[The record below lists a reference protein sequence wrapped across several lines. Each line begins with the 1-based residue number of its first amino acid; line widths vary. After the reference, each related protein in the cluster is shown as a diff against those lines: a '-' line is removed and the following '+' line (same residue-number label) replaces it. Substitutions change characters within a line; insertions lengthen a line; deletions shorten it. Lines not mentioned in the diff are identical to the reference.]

1 MKSIFKRIRN
11 RSKAILIVHGYSK
24 RRWHALDPLILYL
37 EAEGYTLFYPEIY
50 SNLDENDNN
59 AHEWVQRMITEA
71 QNLTKNFKNI
81 YIIGFSMGGV
91 IASAIAATV
100 KVNRLILLA
109 PAFEYIT
116 FENLKNKVKNSLLP
130 KTIETDMNYP
140 SMPLTFEKTFK
151 EVVKEFKS
159 SIQFVSCPLLIIHG
173 SKDSRIP
180 LSSSHYAYEKTC
192 SFHKQLVILE
202 GVNHNLVED
211 ITYNTQIFSLI
222 QSFIEKKLND

>member
-1 MKSIFKRIRN
+1 MKSIFKRFLN
-11 RSKAILIVHGYSK
+11 KNKAILIVHGYSK
-24 RRWHALDPLILYL
+24 RRWHALDPLISYL
-37 EAEGYTLFYPEIY
+37 EAEGYTLFYPAIY
-50 SNLDENDNN
+50 NNLDEHDCN
-59 AHEWVQRMITEA
+59 AQEWVQRMIVEA
-71 QNLTKNFKNI
+71 QNITKRFEKV
-81 YIIGFSMGGV
+81 YVIGFSMGGV
-91 IASAIAATV
+91 VASAIAAAV

-130 KTIETDMNYP
+130 KTIETDTNYP
-140 SMPLTFEKTFK
+140 PIPLTFERTFK
-151 EVVKEFKS
+151 EVVKDFKS
-159 SIQFVSCPLLIIHG
+159 SIQYVKCPLLIIHG

-192 SFHKQLVILE
+192 SFHKQLIILE

-222 QSFIEKKLND
+222 QSFIEKTLTD

>member
-1 MKSIFKRIRN
+1 MKSIFKRFRN
-11 RSKAILIVHGYSK
+11 KNKAILIVHGYSK
-24 RRWHALDPLILYL
+24 RRWHALDPLIAYL
-37 EAEGYTLFYPEIY
+37 DAEGYTLFYPPVY
-50 SNLDENDNN
+50 NNLDGNDCN
-59 AHEWVQRMITEA
+59 AHEWVQRMIIEA
-71 QNLTKNFKNI
+71 QNISKRFDKF

-91 IASAIAATV
+91 IASAVAAAV

-130 KTIETDMNYP
+130 KTIETDTDYP
-140 SMPLTFEKTFK
+140 PIPLPFERTFK
-151 EVVKEFKS
+151 DVVKDFKN

-192 SFHKQLVILE
+192 SFHKQLIVLE

-211 ITYNTQIFSLI
+211 VTYNTQIFSLI
-222 QSFIEKKLND
+222 QSFIEKTLTD